1 MRGSVKK
8 RGAGYSVI
16 IELERDPVTGKR
28 RQKWHSG
35 YPTKRAAE
43 RALAEMVSSVHSGTF
58 IELTNEMLVE
68 HLTEW
73 LTAIEPTIRPATH
86 YSYSRNMRLHVVP
99 RLGSVQLRRVD
110 GGMLNG
116 LYAELLSSGKCSNG
130 GGGLSPRTVR
140 YIHTILHRAF
150 KDAVRWGRLARNPAD
165 AADPPRASA
174 DNRPAMKTWTA
185 EQVRIFLDYIAKHR
199 LFAAFLLLATTGM
212 RRGEVLGLRW
222 SDLDLAVGRVSVVQT
237 VIVINHQVRIGSPKT
252 AAGRRTVALDP
263 FTVTALREHR
273 QRQLAERLLM
283 GAGFTDH
290 GLVFCRPDGA
300 PLHPERFSRTFS
312 EQAAK
317 AGLPPIRLHDLRHTW
332 ATLAL
337 TAGVHPRVAQERMGH
352 STVGITLGTYSHVA
366 EGMQADAAAL
376 VAQLMTQP
384 VSNPLAAGG
393 RSDQG

>member
-222 SDLDLAVGRVSVVQT
+222 SDLDLAVGRASVVQT

-393 RSDQG
+393 RSDQD

>member
-1 MRGSVKK
+1 MRGSVVK
-8 RGAGYSVI
+8 RSAGYSVVV
-16 IELERDPVTGKR
+16 ELERDPVTGKR

-43 RALAEMVSSVHSGTF
+43 RALAEMVAAVHAGNF
-58 IELTNEMLVE
+58 IEPTNQTIGE

-73 LTAIEPTIRPATH
+73 LVTIEPTIRPATH
-86 YSYSRNMRLHVVP
+86 YSYSRNIRLHVVP

-110 GGMLNG
+110 GGMLNA
-116 LYAELLSSGKCSNG
+116 LYAELLASGKCSNG

-185 EQVRIFLDYIAKHR
+185 EQVRTFLIHTAENR
-199 LFAAFLLLATTGM
+199 LYAAFVLLATTGM
-212 RRGEVLGLRW
+212 RRGEALGLRW
-222 SDLDLAVGRVSVVQT
+222 SDLDLVTGRASVVQT
-237 VIVINHQVRIGSPKT
+237 VIVVNHQVRIGSPKT
-252 AAGRRTVALDP
+252 TAGRRTVALDP
-263 FTVTALREHR
+263 FTVSALREHR

-290 GLVFCRPDGA
+290 GLVFCHPGGG

-317 AGLPPIRLHDLRHTW
+317 AGLPPIPLHGVRHTW

-337 TAGVHPRVAQERMGH
+337 TAGVHPRVAQERLGH
-352 STVGITLGTYSHVA
+352 ATVGVTLGIYSHVT
-366 EGMQADAAAL
+366 EGLHDAAAAL
-376 VAQLMTQP
+376 VAGMMTG
-384 VSNPLAAGG
+384 VSNPLATAGG
-393 RSDQG
+393 DNHD